1 MLRKHEKEALA
12 SLFLLTFGG
21 ILCLDRFY
29 ESGVT
34 EGLLGLLGVVIAFV
48 SVIGIVIWAILLFS
62 KMFRLLRKFTHDHQ
76 GDIPKISGS
85 SKV

>member
-1 MLRKHEKEALA
+1 MLHKHEKEALA

-21 ILCLDRFY
+21 VFCLDRFY

-34 EGLLGLLGVVIAFV
+34 EGLVGLCGVVIAFV

-62 KMFRLLRKFTHDHQ
+62 KMFRLLRKFTKDPQ
-76 GDIPKISGS
+76 EDIPQIRGS
-85 SKV
+85 NEG